1 MTKTNSEAAATATSG
16 SVVSWRGLSLTREEF
31 RERAKTA
38 NLIPVFAD
46 LLADMETPVSA
57 FLKIARGDY
66 AFLLESVEGGER
78 MARYSFM
85 GCEPFMTLRTKGRQV
100 EVSEE
105 GRVERFELE
114 PGEDPLH
121 VLERLMKR
129 FVWSPDPRLPPF
141 VGGAVGALAY
151 DIVRFFERL
160 PDETTDDLQLPDA
173 MLTFTDG
180 LVIFDH
186 VKHHLRVV
194 ANARVGEAGPDA
206 AYDRA
211 AERIEALISRL
222 KEPLFPRPQHVGDDE
237 KPEIKIESNFKREE
251 FLDMVSRVKEY
262 IAAGDIIQCVPSQ
275 RFSAR
280 ITADPFD
287 VYRALRSINPSP
299 YLYYLKIRDV
309 HVAGSS
315 PEILVTE
322 KRGEVVVRPI
332 AGTIRRGETPEEDE
346 SLAQELLADEKE
358 RAEHIMLVD
367 LGRND
372 IGRVCDYGTVRVDE
386 LMVIE
391 KYSHVQHLVSN
402 VVGTLSAGKTAYDVL
417 RATFPAGTLSGAPK
431 IRAMEIIEEMEPTK
445 RGFYGGA
452 IGYFSYSG
460 SMDAAITIRTVVVKD
475 GQAYIQA
482 GGGVV
487 ADSLPENEY
496 QESVNKARAVVR
508 ALQMAEAGLD

>member
-1 MTKTNSEAAATATSG
+1 MTTSKPD
-16 SVVSWRGLSLTREEF
+16 SSPPTTVASRPLSLSREEF

-38 NLIPVFAD
+38 NLIPLFVD

-57 FLKIARGDY
+57 FLKVARGEY

-85 GCEPFMTLRTKGRQV
+85 GSEPFMVLRTKGQDV
-100 EVSEE
+100 EICEE
-105 GRVERFELE
+105 GRIERTQLA

-121 VLERLMKR
+121 VLQRLMER
-129 FVWSPDPRLPPF
+129 YQWSPDSRLPPF
-141 VGGAVGALAY
+141 VGGAVGTLAY
-151 DIVRFFERL
+151 DLVRFFERL
-160 PDETTDDLQLPDA
+160 PDDTKDDLQLPDVLL
-173 MLTFTDG
+173 MFTDG

-186 VKHHLRVV
+186 VKHNLRIV
-194 ANARVGEAGPDA
+194 ANARVGEEGADS

-211 AERIEALISRL
+211 VDLIRELVERLQTPLRGDQLHRSRESADGEPRTLSIRSNIERDDFL
-222 KEPLFPRPQHVGDDE
+222 K
-237 KPEIKIESNFKREE
+237 
-251 FLDMVSRVKEY
+251 MVERVKVY
-262 IAAGDIIQCVPSQ
+262 IGSGDIIQCVPSQ
-275 RFSAR
+275 RFSTA

-299 YLYYLKIRDV
+299 YMFYLKAGDIRV
-309 HVAGSS
+309 VGSS

-322 KRGEVVVRPI
+322 NKGEVVVRPI
-332 AGTIRRGETPEEDE
+332 AGTIRRGETLEEDAIL
-346 SLAQELLADEKE
+346 SQQLLDDEKE

-372 IGRVCDYGTVRVDE
+372 IGRVCDYATVKVDE

-391 KYSHVQHLVSN
+391 KYSHVQHIVSN
-402 VVGTLSAGKTAYDVL
+402 VSGHLSSGKNCYDVL

-445 RGFYGGA
+445 RGIYGGA

-460 SMDAAITIRTVVVKD
+460 NMDTAITIRTVVIRN

-487 ADSLPENEY
+487 ADSVPENEY
-496 QESVNKARAVVR
+496 QETVNKARAVVR
-508 ALQMAEAGLD
+508 ALEMAENGLD